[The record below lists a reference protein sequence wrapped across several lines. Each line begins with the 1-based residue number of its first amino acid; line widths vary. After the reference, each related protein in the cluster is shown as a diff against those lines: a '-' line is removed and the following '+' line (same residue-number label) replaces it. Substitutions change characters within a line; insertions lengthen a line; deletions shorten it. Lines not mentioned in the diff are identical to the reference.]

1 MTDKDRLINNSAAC
15 TASQSTDK
23 LMTTLQFIHLNLIKC
38 IELLNFT
45 FGFQLMLCTGI
56 VFLFI
61 FFTLF
66 CAYRALFYDTDP
78 NNGLIIVNLY
88 WSVYFTAMKILLIV
102 MCHMTENEND
112 RTSKLVYK
120 LMNCNVCSSATL
132 LFFGNQTRGMS
143 AKSSCGLFEFDISLI
158 AMVRKET

>member
-1 MTDKDRLINNSAAC
+1 MLINYSIRHVR
-15 TASQSTDK
+15 SQSTEN

-38 IELLNFT
+38 IELVNFS

-66 CAYRALFYDTDP
+66 CAYRALFYENDP
-78 NNGLIIVNLY
+78 NNNLIIVNLY
-88 WSVYFTAMKILLIV
+88 WSVYFTAMKMLFIV
-102 MCHMTENEND
+102 MCHRTESEND

-120 LMNCNVCSSATL
+120 LINCNVCSPATL
-132 LFFGNQTRGMS
+132 KFFGNQTRGMS

-158 AMVRKET
+158 AMVRACDLF